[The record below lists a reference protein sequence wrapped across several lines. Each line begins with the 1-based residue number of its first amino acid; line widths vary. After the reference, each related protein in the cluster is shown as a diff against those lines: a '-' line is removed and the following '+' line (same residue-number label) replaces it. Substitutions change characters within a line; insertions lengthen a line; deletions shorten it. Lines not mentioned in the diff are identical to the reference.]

1 MGRMKRS
8 QRHPFNLDSHPFS
21 SSFAI
26 VSRVSWE
33 FHARGE
39 EVDIDIFDQIG
50 QNFWGEGT
58 SAADFVKELRSHKNA
73 SLINLHINSPGGY
86 VNEGLAIYNAIQQHP
101 SEVVA
106 YIEGEAA
113 SAASFIAMAADK
125 VVMRKTAKMF
135 IHDAQSFAIGN
146 SADMRLLADILDGE
160 SDNIAGIY
168 ADKAGGSEASWR
180 DAMKAN
186 NGFGT
191 TYRGQEAVDAGLA
204 DEVSGEAVKPV
215 KDTRNTFEPGR
226 VAAMADSTDDDADD
240 EVDPELFKQV
250 TARGY
255 EPPLPTDISRLIERN
270 MATAKG
276 GPTNA

>member
-1 MGRMKRS
+1 MKRS

-26 VSRVSWE
+26 VSRVAWE

-58 SAADFVKELRSHKNA
+58 SAADFVQELRSHKNA
-73 SLINLHINSPGGY
+73 SRINLHINSPGGY
-86 VNEGLAIYNAIQQHP
+86 INEGLAIYNAVQQHP
-101 SEVVA
+101 AEVIA

-135 IHDAQSFAIGN
+135 IHDAQGFAIGN
-146 SADMRLLADILDGE
+146 AQDMRLLADILDEE

-168 ADKAGGSEASWR
+168 ADRAGGTQTEWR
-180 DAMKAN
+180 DAMRAN
-186 NGFGT
+186 DGFGSS
-191 TYRGQEAVDAGLA
+191 YRGQEAVNAGLA
-204 DEVSGEAVKPV
+204 DEVSGEPAK
-215 KDTRNTFEPGR
+215 NTGNVQPMRAAAFAPPAEPDPEP
-226 VAAMADSTDDDADD
+226 AE
-240 EVDPELFKQV
+240 EVDPELFKQI

-255 EPPLPTDISRLIERN
+255 EPPMPSDISRLIERN
-270 MATAKG
+270 MVGAKG
-276 GPTNA
+276 GPANA